1 MLLGVYLT
9 VLTFIQDGNKD
20 FISKENGIINFG
32 KRQKTAEVIRE
43 IQSYQAKQYNLS
55 VVDQV
60 QTFIEQSLASVDEKA
75 DYWDK
80 SLSVEPRER
89 EDEKMTRM
97 LQESGFL

>member
-1 MLLGVYLT
+1 M
-9 VLTFIQDGNKD
+9 LTFIQDGNKD

-43 IQSYQAKQYNLS
+43 IQGYQSKQYNLA

-60 QTFIEQSLASVDEKA
+60 KTFIEQSLDSVDEKA
-75 DYWDK
+75 DYWEK
-80 SLSVEPRER
+80 SLEIEPRER